1 MDIDTPPN
9 PEISF
14 QTVLDAVNRQSQ
26 EIEAKVGQI
35 SAVFS
40 RTAGK

>member
-9 PEISF
+9 PEITF

-26 EIEAKVGQI
+26 EIEAKIDVKI
-35 SAVFS
+35 S
-40 RTAGK
+40 

>member
-14 QTVLDAVNRQSQ
+14 QTVLDAVNCQKSR
-26 EIEAKVGQI
+26 IEAKVDAKI
-35 SAVFS
+35 S
-40 RTAGK
+40 

>member
-14 QTVLDAVNRQSQ
+14 QTVLDAVSHQSE
-26 EIEAKVGQI
+26 EIEAKVDAKI
-35 SAVFS
+35 S
-40 RTAGK
+40 

>member
-14 QTVLDAVNRQSQ
+14 HTVLDAVNRQSKK
-26 EIEAKVGQI
+26 IEAKVDAKI
-35 SAVFS
+35 S
-40 RTAGK
+40 

>member
-1 MDIDTPPN
+1 MDIDTPHN

-26 EIEAKVGQI
+26 EIEVKGDAKI
-35 SAVFS
+35 S
-40 RTAGK
+40 

>member
-26 EIEAKVGQI
+26 EIEVKGDAKI
-35 SAVFS
+35 S
-40 RTAGK
+40 